1 MYLPCI
7 YHVLGG
13 DAFVASALKL
23 FTFKKCTNAKKKIKS
38 VVTYLYF

>member
-1 MYLPCI
+1 MYLSCI

-23 FTFKKCTNAKKKIKS
+23 FTFKKRTNAKKK
-38 VVTYLYF
+38 